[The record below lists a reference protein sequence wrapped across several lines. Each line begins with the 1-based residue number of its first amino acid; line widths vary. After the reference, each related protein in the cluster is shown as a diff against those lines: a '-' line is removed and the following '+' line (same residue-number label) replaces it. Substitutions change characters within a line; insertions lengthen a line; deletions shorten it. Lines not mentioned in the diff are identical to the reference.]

1 MKLLLCLQLLLLLS
15 SATSGNN
22 NRFGTKVDART
33 LTKQQFD
40 DVWAGGQN
48 FPTVLTHVYGDL
60 HLDDWCKSLI
70 ERCGNTDIEYDV
82 RFSQTGQVESYVAPF
97 ADFVAAL
104 PEQSDHDESSY
115 LMTEDLLQRDA
126 LRGLAAQLPHPEWLF
141 GPDLFQHFPATV
153 RPQQALIVGGC
164 GARSFLHA
172 DPYEWVGTNLLLE
185 GRKLW
190 TFFSPDVPA
199 ELFHARRNAPD
210 AWGSFNVSAGWV
222 SHDVDLYRHRQSI
235 PLGAL
240 VYYALKQARAG
251 AGAGAAAEGRNEGL
265 EQLMRTTLAGAW
277 LEAALSA
284 QAPAT
289 GAVGD
294 VKRHLDMPLFLSG
307 DDRVDRCADPRLQRG
322 CVQIVQ
328 EPGDMILIPPNYWH
342 QVHSSPRQYLRLL
355 LTSSPL
361 CPPLIHALCLR
372 CITWSRAWPWPAST
386 ARPAESA
393 GSFPTCCAGA
403 PPARGQTAAA
413 GRGSAITRCWRRS
426 CVGLPPGTLT
436 AATPATARGT
446 RRRCSPCSG
455 QHCGCSTAPTGAID
469 SCKSYWREKR
479 TQTDGSIII
488 YLNPYMAC
496 HRPSGVVTF
505 CSTRSSKAS
514 VPA

>member
-1 MKLLLCLQLLLLLS
+1 MKLLLCLQLLLTTS
-15 SATSGNN
+15 SNT

-97 ADFVAAL
+97 ADFIAAL

-141 GPDLFQHFPATV
+141 GPDLFLHFPATV

-251 AGAGAAAEGRNEGL
+251 AGAAAEGRNEGL

-284 QAPAT
+284 QAPAS

-342 QVHSSPRQYLRLL
+342 QVRPSPRRRLHLL
-355 LTSSPL
+355 LKKPTLVSL
-361 CPPLIHALCLR
+361 PPIHALCVPGVPLGTER
-372 CITWSRAWPWPAST
+372 GRGQPVLLAPGQAPGLFPRAAVVRQRRGGRRQQRDG
-386 ARPAESA
+386 ARRSPV
-393 GSFPTCCAGA
+393 AGA
-403 PPARGQTAAA
+403 GAA
-413 GRGSAITRCWRRS
+413 
-426 CVGLPPGTLT
+426 
-436 AATPATARGT
+436 
-446 RRRCSPCSG
+446 
-455 QHCGCSTAPTGAID
+455 
-469 SCKSYWREKR
+469 
-479 TQTDGSIII
+479 
-488 YLNPYMAC
+488 
-496 HRPSGVVTF
+496 
-505 CSTRSSKAS
+505 
-514 VPA
+514 